1 MTFDKNQDAT
11 IFVNFSWK
19 WNLTCIKQAAPI
31 FKLHHSTGHHNLWKH
46 GRFQG
51 NANSPVRLSR
61 HTGRE
66 LGVNWSFDVS
76 WVLQQRH
83 FNPGTGQGWWK
94 RLAILSDW
102 TPTIGGEVMG
112 LGSNRRRWEGQE
124 QTQRGRKPWG
134 SERKKWKLCQQEEGV
149 RIIPS
154 GFRRYHTIEWK
165 CYNSLTINLARR

>member
-11 IFVNFSWK
+11 IFVNFLWK
-19 WNLTCIKQAAPI
+19 WTLTSIKQVALI
-31 FKLHHSTGHHNLWKH
+31 FKSLRSTGHHNLWKH

-66 LGVNWSFDVS
+66 LWVNWVFDVS

-83 FNPGTGQGWWK
+83 FNPGAKTDQRKSGWWK
-94 RLAILSDW
+94 RSAILSDW
-102 TPTIGGEVMG
+102 TPTISGEVTG

-124 QTQRGRKPWG
+124 QTRGRKEALGKGEKEMKAVPTG
-134 SERKKWKLCQQEEGV
+134 GRGQSHSIL
-149 RIIPS
+149 I
-154 GFRRYHTIEWK
+154 
-165 CYNSLTINLARR
+165 